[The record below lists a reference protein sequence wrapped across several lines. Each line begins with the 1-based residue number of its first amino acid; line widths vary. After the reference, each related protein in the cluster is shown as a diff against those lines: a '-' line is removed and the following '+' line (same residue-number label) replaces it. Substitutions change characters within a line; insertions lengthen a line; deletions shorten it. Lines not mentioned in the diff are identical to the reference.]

1 MFTAPLSYF
10 AWVRTI
16 AADHVSTPFSWAW
29 VCCWSSANLGK
40 GAEVF
45 GTPTE
50 GYLAAA
56 TARHLATT
64 NRMYN
69 DLGSIAR
76 DTAECNLNSIH
87 FPEFNKGSAPDLV
100 MQKLALKSLAEYEH
114 SCVTYTRHC
123 LEEEVKRAHPN
134 AVESSF
140 ERQKLYTIGLL
151 CDVGS
156 LWDSLY
162 ALRDLSSNIPHRST
176 L

>member
-1 MFTAPLSYF
+1 
-10 AWVRTI
+10 
-16 AADHVSTPFSWAW
+16 
-29 VCCWSSANLGK
+29 LGK